1 MSPYRTVNY
10 LAYRVSVSTSAARNY
25 AREAGS
31 LAREAFKL
39 EIGGGSDH
47 YALLVPEIQAQ
58 AAHAEAAATRAQ
70 AALDRCWAEAR
81 EDPRGPVIRVSDG
94 AICCFQRMTARAPP
108 SLNLSGMR
116 KPGGRR
122 HTLRWTLSKP
132 SVLKSRVTAI
142 SPKTPTHEGTHS
154 RPCGET
160 TSFHF
165 YSTGGGDPYRDD
177 KPQRRKRQGPHRP
190 PKTIW
195 RFSYK

>member
-70 AALDRCWAEAR
+70 AALDRCWAKGR

-94 AICCFQRMTARAPP
+94 SHLLFPEDDSTRATIAKCFEQAQAGRAEAH
-108 SLNLSGMR
+108 LALDIVKALEAVVAGSGHA
-116 KPGGRR
+116 P
-122 HTLRWTLSKP
+122 
-132 SVLKSRVTAI
+132 
-142 SPKTPTHEGTHS
+142 
-154 RPCGET
+154 
-160 TSFHF
+160 
-165 YSTGGGDPYRDD
+165 RD
-177 KPQRRKRQGPHRP
+177 GHA
-190 PKTIW
+190 
-195 RFSYK
+195 